1 MRLYAKNSGRWY
13 IIGSMDTDYR
23 MVRTKDAALL
33 LNLLLEAAGDIDNL
47 PQSPVEISDIEV
59 PDAEAVIQASSRTS
73 VLAGA
78 FSEGRMLGMCSIVPM
93 MEVRRKHCGEM
104 YLVVRKEFWN
114 RGLSTHLVN
123 YAIDMAAEKG
133 LRKISVSVADSSEG
147 AKAFLEEVGFHSEG
161 RNERMLS
168 VDGKFIDGER
178 FAMLID

>member
-1 MRLYAKNSGRWY
+1 
-13 IIGSMDTDYR
+13 
-23 MVRTKDAALL
+23 
-33 LNLLLEAAGDIDNL
+33 
-47 PQSPVEISDIEV
+47 
-59 PDAEAVIQASSRTS
+59 
-73 VLAGA
+73 
-78 FSEGRMLGMCSIVPM
+78 
-93 MEVRRKHCGEM
+93 M

-114 RGLSTHLVN
+114 RGISTHLVN

>member
-1 MRLYAKNSGRWY
+1 
-13 IIGSMDTDYR
+13 

-114 RGLSTHLVN
+114 RGISTHLVN

-147 AKAFLEEVGFHSEG
+147 AKAT
-161 RNERMLS
+161 RP
-168 VDGKFIDGER
+168 
-178 FAMLID
+178 

>member
-1 MRLYAKNSGRWY
+1 
-13 IIGSMDTDYR
+13 

-114 RGLSTHLVN
+114 RGISTHLAE
-123 YAIDMAAEKG
+123 YAIDMATEKG
-133 LRKISVSVADSSEG
+133 VRKITASISDSNG
-147 AKAFLEEVGFHSEG
+147 PGKDFLKSLGFRSEG
-161 RNERMLS
+161 RDERMLF
-168 VDGKFIDGER
+168 VDGSFIDGER
-178 FAMLID
+178 FALLID